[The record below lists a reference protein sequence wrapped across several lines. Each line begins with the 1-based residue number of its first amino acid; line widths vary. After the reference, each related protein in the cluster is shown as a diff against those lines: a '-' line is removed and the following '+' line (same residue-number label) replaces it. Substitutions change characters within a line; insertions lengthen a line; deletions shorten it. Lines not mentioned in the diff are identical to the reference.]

1 MTPSGTPST
10 TIEYEQATTY
20 RRFFARLLDLFLIV
34 PFLFTLSMVLV
45 GSLGHSFSPGQEAP
59 PSMATIAGGLF
70 TLFLLAYEVLM
81 HRLAGGT
88 VGKLLLNLR
97 VVDIQGHRLGW
108 GRAIARAVV
117 LYACGIGLAF
127 AVAITLSLFGW
138 IFIRGLGRYERFPQ
152 DRAAKGFVVRLYKGE
167 PRRLAPGTPSPI
179 LATPLADLERLRA
192 QGMISQEE
200 YERKRKELGA

>member
-1 MTPSGTPST
+1 MTPSETAP
-10 TIEYEQATTY
+10 TIEYEQATAY
-20 RRFFARLLDLFLIV
+20 RRLFARLIDLFLIV
-34 PFLFTLSMVLV
+34 PLLFIVSMMVALAFAR
-45 GSLGHSFSPGQEAP
+45 GLPSQQEA
-59 PSMATIAGGLF
+59 SSLMALVSEVLF
-70 TLFLLAYEVLM
+70 GVLLLAYEVLM

-88 VGKLLLNLR
+88 VGKLLLSLR
-97 VVDIQGHRLGW
+97 VVDIEGHRLSW
-108 GRAIARAVV
+108 GRAIVRAIV

-127 AVAITLSLFGW
+127 LIAITLSLLGW
-138 IFIRGLGRYERFPQ
+138 IFVRGLGRYERFPQ

-167 PRRLAPGTPSPI
+167 PRRLEAGAPSPV